1 MSGKQLLEEYNSMRN
16 EDSERALWRLFKA
29 HEERII
35 GLLDQNLDDERFHK
49 LFRQADIT
57 GNSDID
63 MAIWYLL
70 QAAPVF
76 WKLFEK
82 HKQSQC

>member
-1 MSGKQLLEEYNSMRN
+1 MSGKQLLKEYNSIHKK
-16 EDSERALWRLFKA
+16 DSERALWHLFKA

-35 GLLDQNLDDERFHK
+35 ELLDQNLDDERFHK

-63 MAIWYLL
+63 MAIWHLL
-70 QAAPVF
+70 HSATVF
-76 WKLFEK
+76 WELFEEDK
-82 HKQSQC
+82 KSS